1 MLTDIFQIIIRA
13 VYWLLMPAALLR
25 FYMQMRGM
33 SFRGPL
39 GQYVRAFTDWI
50 VLPLRRVFKG
60 AGYDWASLI
69 TAYVFELLYVFL
81 MFAAAF
87 HFALF
92 TTPDGWLLWL
102 VLALFGVV
110 ISAVAVMMVLLI
122 LYVVLSFLAPRDENQ
137 LGSQMVLLVT
147 PWLAPI
153 RRRVPLVGNLDLS
166 PLILG
171 VFLEIVYLLLANYLQ
186 PAVLALL
193 H

>member
-1 MLTDIFQIIIRA
+1 MLTDILQIIIGA

-25 FYMQMRGM
+25 FYMQLRSL

-69 TAYVFELLYVFL
+69 TAYLFELLYIFL
-81 MFAAAF
+81 MSAAAF
-87 HFALF
+87 HFFLF
-92 TTPDGWLLWL
+92 ASPGAWL
-102 VLALFGVV
+102 VLAVFGVLT
-110 ISAVAVMMVLLI
+110 SAVALMLVLLI
-122 LYVVLSFLAPRDENQ
+122 LYVVLSFVAPRDENQ
-137 LGSQMVLLVT
+137 LASQLSQLVS

-153 RRRVPLVGNLDLS
+153 RRRVPTVGNIDLS

-171 VFLEIVYLLLANYLQ
+171 VILEIVYLLLAKYLQ
-186 PAVLALL
+186 PTVLALL